1 MSRPSIQ
8 VTNIDKFALLAEQ
21 IEAAEPRN
29 RAKAELFSVTL
40 RESLDNK
47 LKAALG
53 EKFDHF
59 EVRLEPQ
66 GLINSIIVS
75 TNDEVGQ
82 YIYHG
87 TGPHTISS
95 DGAMP
100 IGNNQFARRVQHP
113 GTPSH
118 SSEIDGA
125 IREAY
130 VETKVVFGDG
140 FTPNI

>member
-1 MSRPSIQ
+1 MSGVSIQ
-8 VTNIDKFALLAEQ
+8 VTNINAFNSLAQE
-21 IEAAEPRN
+21 IESAEPRN
-29 RAKAELFSVTL
+29 RARAELFAVTL
-40 RESLDNK
+40 RQSLDYK
-47 LKAALG
+47 LQSALG
-53 EKFDHF
+53 EKYSHFD
-59 EVRLEPQ
+59 VSLDPQ
-66 GLINSIIVS
+66 GLIILISVS
-75 TNDEVGQ
+75 TNDDVGQ

-87 TGPHTISS
+87 TGPHSISS

-130 VETKVVFGDG
+130 IETKVVFGDG
-140 FTPNI
+140 LAPNI